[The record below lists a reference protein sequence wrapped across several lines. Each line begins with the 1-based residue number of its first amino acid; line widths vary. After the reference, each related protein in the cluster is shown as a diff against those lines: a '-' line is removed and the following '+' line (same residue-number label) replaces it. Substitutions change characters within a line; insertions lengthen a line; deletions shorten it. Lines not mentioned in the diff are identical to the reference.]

1 MGGPLPLHGGHL
13 RGDQS
18 NYRYLLPQV
27 GVYKSRGA
35 AFRFSALSIDRS
47 IAGRPALVAGEYQ
60 QYEDGDPRTKI
71 ARWRLNPSTKR
82 LARGGA
88 TQAWSTGF
96 DQLQGVLTNR
106 GRIFVSSTH
115 QGGRLYHGKP
125 RKKAQVDRWGYLP
138 EGPYATGRRLWTAT
152 EGRYQRTV
160 FGKTFRSLLRD

>member
-1 MGGPLPLHGGHL
+1 MDYWTPQGISGIGGGVQAVSWY
-13 RGDQS
+13 RGES
-18 NYRYLLPQV
+18 
-27 GVYKSRGA
+27 GSEK
-35 AFRFSALSIDRS
+35 
-47 IAGRPALVAGEYQ
+47 
-60 QYEDGDPRTKI
+60 YEDGDPRTKL

-138 EGPYATGRRLWTAT
+138 EGLYATGRRLWTAT